1 MVLVFGMNKMTN
13 KHTPAPWHITADGYN
28 VKNETDI
35 MICVNSFED
44 DVEQCKYNA
53 KLIAAAP
60 DLLGILQ
67 IMAEKDFEFS
77 EYECRLARA
86 AITKATG
93 DLKWNTK

>member
-1 MVLVFGMNKMTN
+1 MLVFGMNKMTN
-13 KHTPAPWHITADGYN
+13 KHTPAPWTIDNCVDYIDIIDAN
-28 VKNETDI
+28 KNTI
-35 MICVNSFED
+35 VV
-44 DVEQCKYNA
+44 VENDNQHNA

-86 AITKATG
+86 AIAKATG
-93 DLKWNTK
+93 EDID